1 MEDDTVASIG
11 TILEMSDR
19 KLNTIAEHEHDD
31 PQKYV
36 LNVWVDQTNP
46 PVSQRGIASTVE
58 LSGKPDNAQ
67 QIKQK
72 YCKYW
77 YSWCSKIV
85 LNC

>member
-1 MEDDTVASIG
+1 MEDDTVASIS

-19 KLNTIAEHEHDD
+19 KLNTIAEHKHQGYLMD
-31 PQKYV
+31 V

-46 PVSQRGIASTVE
+46 PASQRGI
-58 LSGKPDNAQ
+58 GKPDNAQ